1 MFTCHI
7 SFVKRKY
14 PGGTST
20 ENTHSKLSPEVI
32 HPQAMQ
38 RTMGS
43 MQIPPLPQTVLL
55 RTTLTRNNYDHNL
68 RTYDMTPGFKPFT
81 INIPVCVIKKL

>member
-38 RTMGS
+38 KTMGS
-43 MQIPPLPQTVLL
+43 SITIVQAVRVIGGKVLVAQLEL
-55 RTTLTRNNYDHNL
+55 R
-68 RTYDMTPGFKPFT
+68 KP
-81 INIPVCVIKKL
+81 